1 MTASP
6 KIKLIALDLDGTALD
21 GRSRLADETKE
32 ALSKAVEA
40 GVHVVIDTGR
50 PFCALP
56 QDILD
61 FKDIEYVIVSNG
73 ARIVHLP
80 SGQLIRSTCLSPEA
94 VDALYDILIKEDFLV
109 EVFTDGEAYMDQKF
123 RVNIES
129 YGLSTGRNEYLM
141 ATRKGIPNI
150 LEFLKKNREKIESV
164 LIDFNS
170 DEAKAR
176 TRKHLESLNICTV
189 TTSMRSNLEI
199 GALNTSKASGLE
211 TLGEILGV
219 SKSHMMACGD
229 SPNDL
234 EMLRAAGFAVAMGNS
249 TPDVIEAADFVT
261 KTNLEHGVAHAIY
274 KYVLNI

>member
-6 KIKLIALDLDGTALD
+6 KIKLRALDLDGTALD

-80 SGQLIRSTCLSPEA
+80 SGQLIRNSCLSPEA
-94 VDALYDILIKEDFLV
+94 VDAIYDTVSKEDFLV
-109 EVFTDGEAYMDQKF
+109 EVFTDGKAYMDQKF
-123 RVNIES
+123 RVNIER

-141 ATRKGIPNI
+141 ATRAGVPDI

-164 LIDFNS
+164 LIDFNN
-170 DEAKAR
+170 DEAKER
-176 TRKHLESLNICTV
+176 TWRSLEATGLCTV
-189 TTSMRSNLEI
+189 TTSMRSNIEI

-219 SKSHMMACGD
+219 SKKHMMACGD

-234 EMLRAAGFAVAMGNS
+234 EMLKAAGFAVAMGNS
-249 TPDVIEAADFVT
+249 DPEVIEAADFVT
-261 KTNLEHGVAHAIY
+261 KSNIEHGVAHAVY